1 MQLAVSPDNA
11 ENCLGGFPEGMDL
24 GLLNLG
30 MLKNE
35 RLFIVNYVRGR
46 HHLMIFEMFTYGF
59 MQRALLAGLLIGVL
73 CAVLGVF
80 LVLRR
85 FSLIGDGLAHV
96 SFGSVALAL
105 FAGLEGAAMLLV
117 SVPVVLLSSLGILRL
132 ANNSRLGGDAAIG
145 IVSSLGVALGVT
157 LAVLGR
163 GYGVD
168 LFSYLFGSILAISR
182 TELLVAAG
190 LFVAVLALLWLY
202 YHDLTALT
210 FNEDLAAVSG
220 VRIRYLN
227 GLLAVLT
234 ALTVVLA
241 MKLVG
246 VMLISAMLILP
257 ASTALQVARGFRMTV
272 LISVAVSLIAVTGGI
287 VISFLLNIPTGA
299 TIILLA
305 FLLFCCGMVYRK
317 GQRSGSRGK

>member
-1 MQLAVSPDNA
+1 MTALID
-11 ENCLGGFPEGMDL
+11 
-24 GLLNLG
+24 
-30 MLKNE
+30 
-35 RLFIVNYVRGR
+35 
-46 HHLMIFEMFTYGF
+46 MFSYGF
-59 MQRALLAGLLIGVL
+59 MQRALLAGCLIGVL

-85 FSLIGDGLAHV
+85 LSLIGDGLAHIT
-96 SFGSVALAL
+96 FGSVALAL
-105 FAGLEGAAMLLV
+105 FAGLQGAAMLLV
-117 SVPVVLLSSLGILRL
+117 SLPVVVLASLGILKL
-132 ANNSRLGGDAAIG
+132 AHKARLGGDAAIG
-145 IVSSLGVALGVT
+145 IVSSLGIALGVM

-182 TELLVAAG
+182 TELLVAAA
-190 LFVAVLALLWLY
+190 LFVTVLTLLWLY
-202 YHDLTALT
+202 YHDLVALS
-210 FNEDLAAVSG
+210 FNEDLASVGGIKS
-220 VRIRYLN
+220 RFLN

-246 VMLISAMLILP
+246 VMLISALLILP

-272 LISVAVSLIAVTGGI
+272 LLAVVTALASVVGGI
-287 VISFLLNIPTGA
+287 VLSFVFNLPSGA

-305 FLLFCCGMVYRK
+305 FGLFALAFLYRRLLHTNN
-317 GQRSGSRGK
+317 

>member
-1 MQLAVSPDNA
+1 MSMLIDMVS
-11 ENCLGGFPEGMDL
+11 
-24 GLLNLG
+24 
-30 MLKNE
+30 
-35 RLFIVNYVRGR
+35 
-46 HHLMIFEMFTYGF
+46 YGF
-59 MQRALLAGLLIGVL
+59 MQRALLAGSLIGVL

-85 FSLIGDGLAHV
+85 LSLIGDGLAHIT
-96 SFGSVALAL
+96 FGSVALAL
-105 FAGLEGAAMLLV
+105 FAGLQGAAMLLV
-117 SVPVVLLSSLGILRL
+117 SLPVVVLASLGILKL
-132 ANNSRLGGDAAIG
+132 AHKARLGGDAAIG
-145 IVSSLGVALGVT
+145 IVSSLGIALGVM

-190 LFVAVLALLWLY
+190 LFLTVLALLWLY
-202 YHDLTALT
+202 YHDLVALS
-210 FNEDLAAVSG
+210 FNEELASVGGIKS
-220 VRIRYLN
+220 RFLN

-246 VMLISAMLILP
+246 VMLISALLILP
-257 ASTALQVARGFRMTV
+257 ASTALQVARGFRVTV
-272 LISVAVSLIAVTGGI
+272 LLSVVSALVAVVGGI
-287 VISFLLNIPTGA
+287 VLSFMLNLPSGA

-305 FLLFCCGMVYRK
+305 FGLFGLAFFYRRLI
-317 GQRSGSRGK
+317 QASD

>member
-1 MQLAVSPDNA
+1 MTTLID
-11 ENCLGGFPEGMDL
+11 
-24 GLLNLG
+24 
-30 MLKNE
+30 
-35 RLFIVNYVRGR
+35 
-46 HHLMIFEMFTYGF
+46 MFSYSF
-59 MQRALLAGLLIGVL
+59 MQRALLAGCLIGVL

-85 FSLIGDGLAHV
+85 LSLIGDGLAHIT
-96 SFGSVALAL
+96 FGSVALAL
-105 FAGLEGAAMLLV
+105 FAGLQGAAMLLV
-117 SVPVVLLSSLGILRL
+117 SLPVVVLASLGILKL
-132 ANNSRLGGDAAIG
+132 AHKARLGGDAAIG
-145 IVSSLGVALGVT
+145 IVSSLGIALGVM

-182 TELLVAAG
+182 TELLVAAA
-190 LFVAVLALLWLY
+190 LFVTVLTLLWLY
-202 YHDLTALT
+202 YHDLVALS
-210 FNEDLAAVSG
+210 FNEELASVGGIKS
-220 VRIRYLN
+220 RFLN

-246 VMLISAMLILP
+246 VMLISALLILP

-272 LISVAVSLIAVTGGI
+272 LLAVVCALISVVGGI
-287 VISFLLNIPTGA
+287 ILSFMLNLPSGA

-305 FLLFCCGMVYRK
+305 FGLFALAFLYRK
-317 GQRSGSRGK
+317 VPRSSTSE

>member
-1 MQLAVSPDNA
+1 MI
-11 ENCLGGFPEGMDL
+11 M
-24 GLLNLG
+24 
-30 MLKNE
+30 
-35 RLFIVNYVRGR
+35 FID
-46 HHLMIFEMFTYGF
+46 MFSYGF
-59 MQRALLAGLLIGVL
+59 MQRALLAGSLIGVL

-85 FSLIGDGLAHV
+85 LSLIGDGLAHIT
-96 SFGSVALAL
+96 FGSVALAL
-105 FAGLEGAAMLLV
+105 FAGLQGAAMLLV
-117 SVPVVLLSSLGILRL
+117 SLPVVVLASLGILKL
-132 ANNSRLGGDAAIG
+132 AHKARLGGDAAIG
-145 IVSSLGVALGVT
+145 IVSSLGIALGVM

-190 LFVAVLALLWLY
+190 LFLTVLALLWLY
-202 YHDLTALT
+202 YHDLVALS
-210 FNEDLAAVSG
+210 FNEELASVGGIKS
-220 VRIRYLN
+220 RFLN

-246 VMLISAMLILP
+246 VMLISALLILP
-257 ASTALQVARGFRMTV
+257 ASTALQVARGFRVTV
-272 LISVAVSLIAVTGGI
+272 LLSVVSALVAVVGGI
-287 VISFLLNIPTGA
+287 VLSFMLNLPSGA

-305 FLLFCCGMVYRK
+305 FGLFGLAFFYRRLI
-317 GQRSGSRGK
+317 QTSD

>member
-1 MQLAVSPDNA
+1 MTTLIDMVS
-11 ENCLGGFPEGMDL
+11 
-24 GLLNLG
+24 
-30 MLKNE
+30 
-35 RLFIVNYVRGR
+35 
-46 HHLMIFEMFTYGF
+46 YGF
-59 MQRALLAGLLIGVL
+59 MQRALVAGSLIGVL

-85 FSLIGDGLAHV
+85 LSLIGDGLAHIT
-96 SFGSVALAL
+96 FGSVALAL
-105 FAGLEGAAMLLV
+105 FAGLQGAAMLLV
-117 SVPVVLLSSLGILRL
+117 SLPVVVLASLGILKL
-132 ANNSRLGGDAAIG
+132 AHKARLGGDAAIG
-145 IVSSLGVALGVT
+145 IVSSLGIALGVM

-182 TELLVAAG
+182 TELLVAAA
-190 LFVAVLALLWLY
+190 LFVTVLTLLWLY
-202 YHDLTALT
+202 YHDLVALS
-210 FNEDLAAVSG
+210 FNEDLASVGGIKS
-220 VRIRYLN
+220 RFLN

-246 VMLISAMLILP
+246 VMLISALLILP

-272 LISVAVSLIAVTGGI
+272 LLAVVTALVSVVGGI
-287 VISFLLNIPTGA
+287 VLSFMLNLPSGA

-305 FLLFCCGMVYRK
+305 FGLFGLAFLYRRLLHTNN
-317 GQRSGSRGK
+317 

>member
-1 MQLAVSPDNA
+1 
-11 ENCLGGFPEGMDL
+11 
-24 GLLNLG
+24 
-30 MLKNE
+30 ML
-35 RLFIVNYVRGR
+35 
-46 HHLMIFEMFTYGF
+46 FEMFTYGF
-59 MQRALLAGLLIGVL
+59 MQRALVAGLLIGVL

-168 LFSYLFGSILAISR
+168 LFSYLFGSILAISQ

-190 LFVAVLALLWLY
+190 LFVTVLALLWLY

-272 LISVAVSLIAVTGGI
+272 LVSVAVSLIAVSGGI
-287 VISFLLNIPTGA
+287 VVSFLLNIPTGA

-305 FLLFCCGMVYRK
+305 LLLFCCGLLYRRVRGPGAR
-317 GQRSGSRGK
+317 GQ

>member
-1 MQLAVSPDNA
+1 
-11 ENCLGGFPEGMDL
+11 
-24 GLLNLG
+24 
-30 MLKNE
+30 
-35 RLFIVNYVRGR
+35 
-46 HHLMIFEMFTYGF
+46 
-59 MQRALLAGLLIGVL
+59 
-73 CAVLGVF
+73 
-80 LVLRR
+80 
-85 FSLIGDGLAHV
+85 
-96 SFGSVALAL
+96 VALAL

-157 LAVLGR
+157 LTVLGR

-190 LFVAVLALLWLY
+190 LFVTVLALLWLY

-227 GLLAVLT
+227 SLLAVLT

-272 LISVAVSLIAVTGGI
+272 LVSVAVSLLAVTGGI

-305 FLLFCCGMVYRK
+305 FLLFCCGLGYRRVK
-317 GQRSGSRGK
+317 AQK

>member
-1 MQLAVSPDNA
+1 
-11 ENCLGGFPEGMDL
+11 
-24 GLLNLG
+24 
-30 MLKNE
+30 ML
-35 RLFIVNYVRGR
+35 
-46 HHLMIFEMFTYGF
+46 FEMFTYGF
-59 MQRALLAGLLIGVL
+59 MQRALFAGLLIGIL

-105 FAGLEGAAMLLV
+105 FAGLHGAAMLLV
-117 SVPVVLLSSLGILRL
+117 SIPIVVLSSLGILRL
-132 ANNSRLGGDAAIG
+132 AHNSRLGGDAAIG
-145 IVSSLGVALGVT
+145 IVSSLGVSIGVV
-157 LAVLGR
+157 LAVLGK

-168 LFSYLFGSILAISR
+168 LFSYLFGSILAISD
-182 TELLVAAG
+182 TELLVAAL
-190 LFVAVLALLWLY
+190 LFVVVLSLLWLY

-210 FNEDLAAVSG
+210 FNEELAAVSG
-220 VRIRYLN
+220 IKIRFLN

-246 VMLISAMLILP
+246 VMLISALLILP
-257 ASTALQVARGFRMTV
+257 ASTALQVSRGFRMTV
-272 LISVAVSLIAVTGGI
+272 LVSAAVAVVAVTGGI
-287 VISFLLNIPTGA
+287 MVSYVLNLPTGA

-305 FLLFCCGMVYRK
+305 FLLFCCGMVYRRVK
-317 GQRSGSRGK
+317 DQCEG

>member
-1 MQLAVSPDNA
+1 
-11 ENCLGGFPEGMDL
+11 
-24 GLLNLG
+24 
-30 MLKNE
+30 
-35 RLFIVNYVRGR
+35 
-46 HHLMIFEMFTYGF
+46 MILEMFTYGF
-59 MQRALLAGLLIGVL
+59 MQRALVAGILIGVL

-105 FAGLEGAAMLLV
+105 FAGLQGAAMLAV
-117 SVPVVLLSSLGILRL
+117 SVPVVVLSSLGILRL
-132 ANNSRLGGDAAIG
+132 AGNSRLGGDAAIG
-145 IVSSLGVALGVT
+145 IVSSLGVSLGVV

-190 LFVAVLALLWLY
+190 LFVAVTGLLALY
-202 YHDLTALT
+202 FHDLTALT
-210 FNEDLAAVSG
+210 FNEELAAVSG
-220 VRIRYLN
+220 INVRFLN
-227 GLLAVLT
+227 SLLAVLT

-246 VMLISAMLILP
+246 VMLISALLILP
-257 ASTALQVARGFRMTV
+257 ASTALQVARGFRVTV
-272 LISVAVSLIAVTGGI
+272 LVSVGISLVAVTGGI
-287 VISFLLNIPTGA
+287 VLSFALNLPTGA

-305 FLLFCCGMVYRK
+305 FALFCCSLLLRTAIRRNG
-317 GQRSGSRGK
+317 

>member
-1 MQLAVSPDNA
+1 
-11 ENCLGGFPEGMDL
+11 
-24 GLLNLG
+24 
-30 MLKNE
+30 
-35 RLFIVNYVRGR
+35 
-46 HHLMIFEMFTYGF
+46 MILELFTYGF
-59 MQRALLAGLLIGVL
+59 MQRALVAGVLIGVL

-132 ANNSRLGGDAAIG
+132 AGNARLGGDAAIG
-145 IVSSLGVALGVT
+145 IVSSLGVSLGVV

-168 LFSYLFGSILAISR
+168 LMSYLFGSILAISR
-182 TELLVAAG
+182 AELLVAAG
-190 LFVAVLALLWLY
+190 LFVVVTGLLWLY
-202 YHDLTALT
+202 FHDLAALT
-210 FNEDLAAVSG
+210 FNEELAAVSG
-220 VRIRYLN
+220 INVRFLN
-227 GLLAVLT
+227 SLLAVLT

-246 VMLISAMLILP
+246 VMLISALLILP
-257 ASTALQVARGFRMTV
+257 AATALQVARGFRMTV
-272 LISVAVSLIAVTGGI
+272 LAAVGVSLLSVTGGI
-287 VISFLLNIPTGA
+287 MLSFALNLPTGA

-305 FLLFCCGMVYRK
+305 FALFCCSLLLRRYFLC
-317 GQRSGSRGK
+317 RS

>member
-1 MQLAVSPDNA
+1 M
-11 ENCLGGFPEGMDL
+11 
-24 GLLNLG
+24 
-30 MLKNE
+30 
-35 RLFIVNYVRGR
+35 
-46 HHLMIFEMFTYGF
+46 MIFEMFTYGF
-59 MQRALLAGLLIGVL
+59 MQRALVAGLLIGVL

-117 SVPVVLLSSLGILRL
+117 SVPVVLLSSLGIMRL

-168 LFSYLFGSILAISR
+168 LFSYLFGSILAISQ

-190 LFVAVLALLWLY
+190 LFVTVLALLWLY

-272 LISVAVSLIAVTGGI
+272 LVSIAVSLIAVSGGI
-287 VISFLLNIPTGA
+287 VVSFLLNIPTGA

-305 FLLFCCGMVYRK
+305 LLLFCCGLLYRRVK
-317 GQRSGSRGK
+317 SQRPRVRGQIEAKSEAFP

>member
-1 MQLAVSPDNA
+1 
-11 ENCLGGFPEGMDL
+11 
-24 GLLNLG
+24 
-30 MLKNE
+30 
-35 RLFIVNYVRGR
+35 
-46 HHLMIFEMFTYGF
+46 
-59 MQRALLAGLLIGVL
+59 
-73 CAVLGVF
+73 
-80 LVLRR
+80 
-85 FSLIGDGLAHV
+85 
-96 SFGSVALAL
+96 
-105 FAGLEGAAMLLV
+105 
-117 SVPVVLLSSLGILRL
+117 
-132 ANNSRLGGDAAIG
+132 
-145 IVSSLGVALGVT
+145 VALGVT

-168 LFSYLFGSILAISR
+168 LFSYLFGSILAISQ

-190 LFVAVLALLWLY
+190 LFVTVLALLWLY

-272 LISVAVSLIAVTGGI
+272 LVSIAVSLVAVSGGI
-287 VISFLLNIPTGA
+287 VVSFLLNIPTGA

-305 FLLFCCGMVYRK
+305 LLLFCCGLLYGRVK
-317 GQRSGSRGK
+317 SQGQGSGGR

>member
-1 MQLAVSPDNA
+1 
-11 ENCLGGFPEGMDL
+11 
-24 GLLNLG
+24 
-30 MLKNE
+30 
-35 RLFIVNYVRGR
+35 
-46 HHLMIFEMFTYGF
+46 MIFEMFTYGF

>member
-1 MQLAVSPDNA
+1 MRNSPWWR
-11 ENCLGGFPEGMDL
+11 GGHESHARCSQFLEYADFSC
-24 GLLNLG
+24 NLPG
-30 MLKNE
+30 QSETATVGARK
-35 RLFIVNYVRGR
+35 
-46 HHLMIFEMFTYGF
+46 HLMLFEMFTYGF

-117 SVPVVLLSSLGILRL
+117 SAPVVLLSSLGILRL

-145 IVSSLGVALGVT
+145 IVSSVGVSLGVL

-168 LFSYLFGSILAISR
+168 LFSYLFGSILAISSA
-182 TELLVAAG
+182 ELMVAAG
-190 LFVAVLALLWLY
+190 LFVIVLTLLWLY

-227 GLLAVLT
+227 SLLAVLT

-272 LISVAVSLIAVTGGI
+272 LLSVVVSLIAVTGGI
-287 VISFLLNIPTGA
+287 IISFLLNIPTGA

-305 FLLFCCGMVYRK
+305 FLLFCCGLCYRRIK
-317 GQRSGSRGK
+317 GFGP

>member
-1 MQLAVSPDNA
+1 
-11 ENCLGGFPEGMDL
+11 
-24 GLLNLG
+24 
-30 MLKNE
+30 
-35 RLFIVNYVRGR
+35 
-46 HHLMIFEMFTYGF
+46 MILEMFTYTF
-59 MQRALLAGLLIGVL
+59 MQRALLAGVLIGVL

-105 FAGLEGAAMLLV
+105 FAGLEGALMLLV

-145 IVSSLGVALGVT
+145 IVSSLGVALGVV

-168 LFSYLFGSILAISR
+168 LFSYLFGSILAISG

-190 LFVAVLALLWLY
+190 LFATVLTLLWLY

-210 FNEDLAAVSG
+210 FHEELAAVSG
-220 VRIRYLN
+220 VKIRFLN
-227 GLLAVLT
+227 SLLAVLT

-246 VMLISAMLILP
+246 VMLISALLILP

-272 LISVAVSLIAVTGGI
+272 AVSVCVSLVAVVGGI
-287 VISFLLNIPTGA
+287 VLSYLWNLPTGA
-299 TIILLA
+299 VIILLA
-305 FLLFCCGMVYRK
+305 FLFFCCGFCYRSLRIH
-317 GQRSGSRGK
+317 RS